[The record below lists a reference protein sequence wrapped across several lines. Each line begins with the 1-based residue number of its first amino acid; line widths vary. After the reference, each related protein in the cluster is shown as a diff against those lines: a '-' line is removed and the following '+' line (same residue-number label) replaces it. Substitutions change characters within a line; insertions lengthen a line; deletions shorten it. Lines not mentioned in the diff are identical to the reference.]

1 VVSPARAGRATDRS
15 SAAGRDVAL
24 SEDQRALL
32 GLLLAGETY
41 ERVAEVLGTS
51 PDEVRRR
58 AHEAAGA
65 LGGAGDAEI
74 SSEAVRERL
83 DALEGGPAQDAAVAV
98 APPQDERRRTLLWV
112 VLGGAV
118 LVALAVLLVVGLGG
132 GDGDEGT
139 TTLGG
144 DQEEAVPVRLSPVGG
159 SQASG
164 GLTIIRIADQPAIDL
179 DIRGLTP
186 TGRGE
191 TYVLW
196 FVGSGGRSLPVAFQA
211 VGEDGQITGQTAIPT
226 AAASLLPSFETADL
240 TLTRRREAAAAVEQ
254 AGRSGTLPQ
263 RVGTSVLRGP
273 LR

>member
-1 VVSPARAGRATDRS
+1 M
-15 SAAGRDVAL
+15 AL

-41 ERVAEVLGTS
+41 ERVARVLGTS
-51 PDEVRRR
+51 ADEVRGR

-65 LGGAGDAEI
+65 LGGDSDPEI
-74 SSEAVRERL
+74 SSDAVWERL
-83 DALEGGPAQDAAVAV
+83 EALDGAPAQESAVGAA
-98 APPQDERRRTLLWV
+98 PSQDERRHTLLWI

-118 LVALAVLLVVGLGG
+118 LVVLLVLLVVGIGGGG
-132 GDGDEGT
+132 GDDGT
-139 TTLGG
+139 TTSGG
-144 DQEEAVPVRLSPVGG
+144 GQEEVVPVRLSPVGD

-164 GLTIIRIADQPAIDL
+164 GLTIIRIADQPAVDL

-186 TGRGE
+186 SGKGE

-211 VGEDGQITGQTAIPT
+211 VGEDGRITGQTAIPT
-226 AAASLLPSFETADL
+226 AAASLLPSFDTADL
-240 TLTRRREAAAAVEQ
+240 TLTRQREAAAAVEQ
-254 AGRSGTLPQ
+254 AARSGTLPQ
-263 RVGTSVLRGP
+263 RVGKSVLRGP